1 MKTLSIIWPVF
12 FISCINDINKLID
25 KALASNLT
33 AGALSALTY
42 SSKINTLFLG
52 IFITSITTVIF
63 PLMSKAANANDNYK
77 SYKSLIVKG
86 VDTVFAITLPCVT
99 ALIAVGY
106 LIVQILY
113 QRGSFSVSDT
123 VMVNDAL
130 RYYALALPGMSIRLV
145 TVKAFYSLQD
155 TKTPV
160 INAAIT
166 VALNIVLNIVLMRLM
181 GHVGLALATA
191 IASDALA
198 ILLLVSL
205 YKKVKRFDV
214 KHLLVTFLKTL
225 IASLCMGII
234 IYSVYHF
241 VLSQICVSFFKKV
254 LCLCSLALI
263 GVIVYVLMAKVLK
276 IDTITDIV
284 NNFVGKFR
292 EKYKQ

>member
-1 MKTLSIIWPVF
+1 MCYCLDCGW
-12 FISCINDINKLID
+12 ISYC
-25 KALASNLT
+25 S
-33 AGALSALTY
+33 
-42 SSKINTLFLG
+42 
-52 IFITSITTVIF
+52 
-63 PLMSKAANANDNYK
+63 
-77 SYKSLIVKG
+77 
-86 VDTVFAITLPCVT
+86 DTVPK
-99 ALIAVGY
+99 
-106 LIVQILY
+106 
-113 QRGSFSVSDT
+113 GSFSVSDT

-241 VLSQICVSFFKKV
+241 VLSQICVSFFKRFCV
-254 LCLCSLALI
+254 
-263 GVIVYVLMAKVLK
+263 
-276 IDTITDIV
+276 
-284 NNFVGKFR
+284 FVPLH
-292 EKYKQ
+292 